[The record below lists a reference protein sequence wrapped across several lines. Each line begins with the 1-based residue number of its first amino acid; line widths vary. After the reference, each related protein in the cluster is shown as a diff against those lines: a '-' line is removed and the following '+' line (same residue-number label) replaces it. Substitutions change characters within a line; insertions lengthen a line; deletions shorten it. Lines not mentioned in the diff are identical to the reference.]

1 MKRWGYICLII
12 ILTLIVASFRLVN
25 QDAAVY
31 QPQTYL
37 SYREGEYREE
47 KIAKYLELDTLDLR
61 EFYGIGTIW
70 GGSLAPDWA
79 TLYPI
84 TKEVSDGTDIIYL
97 FDEVH
102 YKKDGVDVL
111 YPLFVAGGS
120 KEEMRSWNKIIDQ
133 DIRKILDLYSFNPL
147 PGTKRNSST
156 EQTTILN
163 ITYDVKAADATKFS
177 VLYRAAYNSKYVAHP
192 TELVYTTNID
202 LKNSKRIKLSD
213 IIKLDEA
220 FVQDFRKWN
229 FITYEQGNE
238 ELNQAIRDYMD
249 GLTDTE
255 LLAGFKTADIIGAEN
270 YLGMYSYLTPGKLGI
285 SVSVANYL
293 GDHVEFV
300 REYEGLSEFLLPGAK
315 LIIK

>member
-1 MKRWGYICLII
+1 MKRWRYLCLIFM
-12 ILTLIVASFRLVN
+12 LTFIVASFYLVK

-47 KIAKYLELDTLDLR
+47 KTARYLELELLDLR

-70 GGSLAPDWA
+70 GGNLVPDWA

-84 TKEVSDGTDIIYL
+84 TKEVSDGADVTYL

-102 YKKDGVDVL
+102 YRKDGVDAL
-111 YPLFVAGGS
+111 YPLFAAGAS
-120 KEEMRSWNKIIDQ
+120 KEEMKSWNKIIDK
-133 DIRKILDLYSFNPL
+133 DIRKILDIYSFNPL
-147 PGTKRNSST
+147 PGPKKNSSA

-163 ITYDVKAADATKFS
+163 ITYEVKAADAAKFA
-177 VLYRAAYNSKYVAHP
+177 VLYKAAYNSKYAAHP

-202 LKNSKRIKLSD
+202 LSNSKRIVLSD
-213 IIKLDEA
+213 ILKLDEA
-220 FVQDFRKWN
+220 FVKDFRKWD

-249 GLTDTE
+249 GLKDSE
-255 LLAGFKTADIIGAEN
+255 LLAGLKTADIIGAEN
-270 YLGMYSYLTPGKLGI
+270 YLGMYTYLTHGKLGI
-285 SVSVANYL
+285 SVSVPNYL
-293 GDHVEFV
+293 GDHVEFE
-300 REYEGLSEFLLPGAK
+300 REYDDLTEFLLPGAK
-315 LIIK
+315 HIIG